1 MNFFGHVVVTSWQ
14 SSEPAVALGAM
25 LPDLANMC
33 RGRVVRAHDADVA
46 AGITLHHAT
55 DKVFHTLPAF
65 SELERDT
72 TQRLQARGVK
82 RGAAMGTAHV
92 AVELLL
98 DGMLLDDERACA
110 LYLAALR
117 CEAAMA
123 DDARSEWQDPAA
135 ARRWATIRDRLT
147 DHGLPAGYRDPDV
160 VTDRIALILSHYSTL
175 ALDDSEI
182 GRVRAELQLLR
193 ARVAASVPTIMTG
206 LRRVFDAADPHGQ

>member
-1 MNFFGHVVVTSWQ
+1 
-14 SSEPAVALGAM
+14 M
-25 LPDLANMC
+25 LPDFANMC

-46 AGITLHHAT
+46 AGIALHHAT

-98 DGMLLDDERACA
+98 DGMLLDDSRACG

-123 DDARSEWQDPAA
+123 HDASSEWHDPAA
-135 ARRWATIRDRLT
+135 SRRWAAVRQRLT
-147 DHGLPAGYRDPDV
+147 DHGIPEGYRDPDV
-160 VTDRIALILSHYSTL
+160 VTDRIALILSPYRTL
-175 ALDDSEI
+175 ALADSEVELV
-182 GRVRAELQLLR
+182 RVELHLLR
-193 ARVAASVPTIMTG
+193 ARVAASTSAIMAG
-206 LRRVFDAADPHGQ
+206 LRRELAGDSLAQ